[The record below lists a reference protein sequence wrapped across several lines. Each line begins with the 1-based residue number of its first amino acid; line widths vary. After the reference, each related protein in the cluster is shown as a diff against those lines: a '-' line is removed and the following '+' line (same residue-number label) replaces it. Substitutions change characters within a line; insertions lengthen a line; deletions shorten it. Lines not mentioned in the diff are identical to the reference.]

1 MGNKAD
7 LLEIGRERKV
17 EAGKEARAKQRGV
30 LSKNDNTPVSH
41 NTQKAIAETL
51 GWSTG
56 SPFRP
61 EILRRAIFNTP
72 RTPVDRYTHMG
83 MFI

>member
-7 LLEIGRERKV
+7 LLEM
-17 EAGKEARAKQRGV
+17 GKRNQGTRTDI
-30 LSKNDNTPVSH
+30 LSKNDRKLEPHSTR
-41 NTQKAIAETL
+41 QAIAETL

-83 MFI
+83 MFT